1 MTEHKPAAT
10 AALAEATV
18 TIEADPQAVYALIT
32 DLSTLSELAEETASM
47 KWRKGNAAAPGAVF
61 KGTNRNGFRRW
72 TTTCTVTDAD
82 PGSAFAFDVDY
93 LGIPV
98 AHWRYEIS
106 RADGGCRVTERM
118 WDRRPGWF
126 VKPGGLATGVTDRL
140 TANTEHIKLTLQR
153 LKEQAET
160 R

>member
-1 MTEHKPAAT
+1 MTEQKPAA
-10 AALAEATV
+10 AQAEVA
-18 TIEADPQAVYALIT
+18 INADPRKVYDLIT
-32 DLSTLSELAEETASM
+32 DLPTLSALAEETASM
-47 KWRKGNAAAPGAVF
+47 KWRKGSAAAPGAVF

-72 TTTCTVTDAD
+72 TTTCTVTDAE
-82 PGSAFAFDVDY
+82 PGNAFAFDVGY

-98 AHWRYEIS
+98 AHWRYDIEDT
-106 RADGGCRVTERM
+106 ADGGCRVIERM

-126 VKPGGLATGVTDRL
+126 VKPGGLATGVADRP

-153 LKEQAET
+153 LKQKAET